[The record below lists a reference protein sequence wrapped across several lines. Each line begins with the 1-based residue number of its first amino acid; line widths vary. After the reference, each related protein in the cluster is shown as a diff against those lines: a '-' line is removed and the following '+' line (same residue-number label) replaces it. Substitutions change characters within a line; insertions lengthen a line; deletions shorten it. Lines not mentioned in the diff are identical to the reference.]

1 VDVTPN
7 KTSCTPKNISP
18 SILHFLNKSSQKSNT
33 TTVTSSNYC
42 NISKSNDTDA
52 RTVKENEHSDKT
64 DSGAIDRKTSDH
76 NSVSVS
82 VETSLN
88 VTNNDTNESDVK
100 SIDSKSRLPCKRK
113 LVCDYEDENPRKRQ
127 NVRELEFQS
136 PKKTECSGGNIVKSP
151 WKCDENPQKWL
162 HTCNSAASR
171 PIGSPRKRCEVL
183 KQISTTTSSP
193 TKCSKSSSQS
203 VPAHVRTNLFETFQS
218 PTVNLPNLV
227 VEGTVRDINVH
238 FNQCDKEN
246 SPKMDWLTK
255 KRLEKESESVTTL
268 LTKDSGSS
276 KLNKTKLISQECSLL
291 RKDSKSP
298 RTNKKNKSQE
308 EMLLRK
314 SLSSPCPSKGCNSQE
329 DDLSLKEVEYFV
341 FIEYEHQVSNFSAIS

>member
-1 VDVTPN
+1 MDVTPN
-7 KTSCTPKNISP
+7 KTSCTPKNVSP

-33 TTVTSSNYC
+33 IVTSSNDS
-42 NISKSNDTDA
+42 NISKSNDTIT

-64 DSGAIDRKTSDH
+64 DNGAINRKTSDQ

-88 VTNNDTNESDVK
+88 VTNEDTNESDVK

-127 NVRELEFQS
+127 NVRELEFVMSS

-162 HTCNSAASR
+162 HACNSVASP

-183 KQISTTTSSP
+183 KQISTPTNSP
-193 TKCSKSSSQS
+193 TKCSKSSSSQS
-203 VPAHVRTNLFETFQS
+203 VPAHVRTNLFETFRS
-218 PTVNLPNLV
+218 PTVDLPNLV

-238 FNQCDKEN
+238 FKQCDKEN
-246 SPKMDWLTK
+246 SPKISKMDWLTK

-268 LTKDSGSS
+268 LAKDSGSP
-276 KLNKTKLISQECSLL
+276 KLNKTKLVSQECSLL

-314 SLSSPCPSKGCNSQE
+314 SLSSPYPSRGCNSQE
-329 DDLSLKEVEYFV
+329 DESSLKEVEYF
-341 FIEYEHQVSNFSAIS
+341 ILP